1 MVDSGEI
8 QGIGPSRRELLS
20 GALTAAAVATVGLG
34 GKSAWATVGN
44 VRSTVPPG
52 MFSLGVASGD
62 PDAHSVVLWTRLA
75 PDPLNGGGMPAVDV
89 SVHWEVAEDERFRKV
104 VRHGTASAKPAWGHS
119 VHVTVDGLRRDRWYW
134 YRFLSEGQ
142 VSPVGR
148 ARTAPARQ
156 RGDALRFLFA
166 SCQNWQAG
174 FFTAWAHAPAEE
186 PDLVVHL
193 GDYIY
198 EGGISTSAPRRN
210 NSPEI
215 FTLADYRNRYA
226 LYKGDPLLQAA
237 HAMCPWV
244 VTWDDHEVANNYT
257 GLIPQNPAGAAT
269 FAARRAAA
277 YQAWWEHQPVRLPP
291 PTGPDLRIHR
301 RVQWGR
307 LATFHVLDARQ
318 YRSDQA
324 CGEGLGPDCPDRTDP
339 ARTMLGTEQE
349 AWLGRGLK
357 RSTTAWDVLAN
368 QVVMTSMPIGGAL
381 YNADQWDGY
390 AAARTRLL
398 DQVRAAGTINPVVIT
413 GDIHASGVG
422 VVVDEGP
429 DAAPVAT
436 ELVGTS
442 ITSSFDPALA
452 DVAEQLIGALPQIEW
467 VNARQRGY
475 VRCDVTSS
483 ELVAQ
488 YRLVDTVRE
497 PTSPISTVTSW
508 TVEAGNVAPQAT

>member
-1 MVDSGEI
+1 MGDSGEI
-8 QGIGPSRRELLS
+8 QAQGPSRRAFVG
-20 GALTAAAVATVGLG
+20 GALTAAATVGLG
-34 GKSAWATVGN
+34 GKAAWATVGHA
-44 VRSTVPPG
+44 RARVPAG

-62 PDAHSVVLWTRLA
+62 PDADSVVLWTRLA
-75 PDPLNGGGMPAVDV
+75 PDPLNGGGMPPIDV
-89 SVHWEVAEDERFRKV
+89 SVHWEVAEDERFRRV
-104 VRHGTASAKPAWGHS
+104 VRHGTASARPAWGHS
-119 VHVTVDGLRRDRWYW
+119 VHVTVAGLRHDRWYW

-142 VSPVGR
+142 VSPVAR
-148 ARTAPARQ
+148 ARTAPARP

-174 FFTAWAHAPAEE
+174 FYTAWAHAPAEE

-198 EGGISTSAPRRN
+198 EGGISASAPRQN
-210 NSPEI
+210 NSGEI

-277 YQAWWEHQPVRLPP
+277 YQAWWEHQPVRLPKP
-291 PTGPDLRIHR
+291 VGPDLQIYR
-301 RVQWGR
+301 RVHWGR
-307 LATFHVLDARQ
+307 LATFHVLDTRQ
-318 YRSDQA
+318 YRSDQV
-324 CGEGLGPDCPDRTDP
+324 CGEGLGPDCAERSDP
-339 ARTMLGTEQE
+339 TRTMLGTKQE
-349 AWLGRGLK
+349 RWLGRGLA
-357 RSTTAWDVLAN
+357 RSEATFEVLAN

-381 YNADQWDGY
+381 RNPDQWDGY
-390 AAARTRLL
+390 PAARTRLL
-398 DQVRAAGTINPVVIT
+398 DQLRAPGTVNPVVIT

-422 VVVDEGP
+422 VVVDEEP
-429 DAAPVAT
+429 DAPAVAT

-452 DVAEQLIGALPQIEW
+452 DIAEQLIGDLPQTEW

-475 VRCDVTSS
+475 VRCDVTAD

-497 PTSPISTVTSW
+497 LTSPIATATTW
-508 TVEAGNVAPQAT
+508 TVEAGNVAPHAT